1 MFPGAL
7 SRYADGGANSV
18 DNLSEAPQNSPEQQA
33 QMLSFNEL
41 TNDSVVPGGRRKTTS
56 RARGSLTVP
65 LFLVALL
72 IAGNRGPGRSMLA
85 QEDLLPPREDP
96 FADDKVLVVPLKEP
110 LSGKV
115 TMRRLRREIQRKLEG
130 DPSFKMVVFRF
141 ETGGGDVDA
150 VKEFAKYVLDLKSQ
164 TTVAWIPELEEPL
177 GAAVL
182 VAMASKEIVLGAKA
196 LLGALPHDAKEDDP
210 RFDQAFRRTL
220 ESYASFY
227 KRPTLVARALVSL
240 DEDDLMRVVFRTDGK
255 PNPSRWPEE
264 GGREVAF
271 MSLGDYQRLDP
282 NKKPLDAKTIVRRGE
297 PLRMDAT
304 QAREWKVS
312 RHKSASDIR
321 DVLSQLGLLPPE
333 ENVVWLGGGSLRG
346 AGPRGQ
352 SVVDFLNHTVV
363 RIVLI
368 VGGCLGL
375 LLELKMMGTMIPGV
389 CGLACFLVLFV
400 SSLFPTTGSGGV
412 PTATYFEIVL
422 FFIGIALLFVE
433 LLVIPGVAVFAVS
446 GGALCLISLVL
457 IMVPPGSSAVADGHM
472 SVKEAIFT
480 LIVGFGVGTAGFVA
494 LLKSLPRWRSV
505 GQGGVVS
512 TAVIEGVPN
521 ADSTLEAQIQTAQLR
536 GKIGVAETPL
546 RPAGKVLLD
555 DGSVLDVVSHGEF
568 IERGERVVVTGGS
581 STRITVA
588 RAPGAS
594 GNAQQEEEKA

>member
-1 MFPGAL
+1 M
-7 SRYADGGANSV
+7 
-18 DNLSEAPQNSPEQQA
+18 
-33 QMLSFNEL
+33 
-41 TNDSVVPGGRRKTTS
+41 
-56 RARGSLTVP
+56 
-65 LFLVALL
+65 ALL
-72 IAGNRGPGRSMLA
+72 VAGNRGPGRSLRA
-85 QEDLLPPREDP
+85 QEDLHLLGRREDL
-96 FADDKVLVVPLKEP
+96 DDKVLVVPLKER

-115 TMRRLRREIQRKLEG
+115 TRRLRREIQKKLES
-130 DPSFKMVVFRF
+130 DPSFKMVIFRF

-150 VKEFAKYVLDLKSQ
+150 VKEFAKYVFEGALRSR
-164 TTVAWIPELEEPL
+164 TTVAWIPDELEEPL

-182 VAMASKEIVLGAKA
+182 VAMASKEIILGANA
-196 LLGALPHDAKEDDP
+196 FLAALPHDAKEEDDP
-210 RFDQAFRRTL
+210 RFDQTFRRTL
-220 ESYASFY
+220 ESYALDY
-227 KRPTLVARALVSL
+227 RRPTLVARALVSL

-271 MSLGDYQRLDP
+271 MSVGDYQRLDP
-282 NKKPLDAKTIVRRGE
+282 NKKTLELKAKTIVIVRRGE

-321 DVLSQLGLLPPE
+321 DVLDQLGLLPPE
-333 ENVVWLGGGSLRG
+333 GNVVWLGGGSLRG

-352 SVVDFLNHTVV
+352 FVVDFLNHTVV
-363 RIVLI
+363 RIVLV

-457 IMVPPGSSAVADGHM
+457 IMVPPGSAAVTDGQM

-480 LIVGFGVGTAGFVA
+480 LILGFGVGTAAFVA

-512 TAVIEGVPN
+512 SAVIEGVPT

-555 DGSVLDVVSHGEF
+555 DGSALDVVSHGEF

-594 GNAQQEEEKA
+594 GNARQEEEKA